1 MANTTC
7 TIGVDLG
14 TTYSCVFA
22 NGKPVPIE
30 YGDVQRSAVR
40 VSRTNWTLVSASD
53 IADAKRPHLTLWKR
67 ILGRGSEDG
76 RLARDVESIPAAEL
90 SEHGARYKVHD
101 QYVEAEEVAAF
112 ILGRI
117 KAAVCNMYRGQPL
130 ERVVIAVPAHF
141 TQRQRQATLDSAEV
155 GGFDPAIVQL
165 VEEPIAGAVD
175 FVELDM
181 QEHQKIRRLVVLD
194 IGGGTTDASLLSF
207 EALGEK
213 HAYGVLAT
221 SGDNQLG
228 GSDFDK
234 ALADLVLSKAGVD
247 PEKVDRRRLML
258 ECESKKRALSNADR
272 VVVEL
277 SSLQDTD
284 DLDPVEITRSMFE
297 ESSKPLH
304 DSIRR
309 ILEDLVDQRQDAKNP
324 DVILLIGGACAM
336 PSVRDIC
343 KSIFGDASVRTNE
356 PERSIARGAGRI
368 ASDPNIQINPVL
380 PRSVGVEVYNTDG
393 RLVMERIVQ
402 RNSPLPIRCA
412 HSLSTFEENQAGV
425 KFKLM
430 EGEMDDGRLN
440 IEVGCFEI
448 TGVRAC
454 PRGTPIE
461 VQMEIMAPGS
471 ITMTAKIQRK
481 KGKLTVKP
489 TPRIERHHLDE
500 WMRRTRQRLGLAP
513 EEAATDGQENGHSNT
528 LATESVQASGSATDR
543 LAEDALTPSQ
553 HHSADKSQG
562 DEAGRL
568 VQNPT
573 QDGAAVEEAT
583 SETRAA
589 MADTEV
595 VGGKGSEGEDP
606 KSDHTT
612 KDGDN
617 TRDNKGHENVG
628 PVDRGE
634 VAEIGETALEGEA
647 VRQVATSDEGPGV
660 GKGVTTQDGVQDG
673 ELAEEAE
680 PAAEEDSQAV
690 QSAASGGPGGATRR
704 KAAGD
709 ERAESG
715 ESTGGQL
722 GPSGTKRGKRP
733 LARSPGDERKHKKF
747 KLPLGRPAAGKKRR

>member
-1 MANTTC
+1 
-7 TIGVDLG
+7 
-14 TTYSCVFA
+14 
-22 NGKPVPIE
+22 
-30 YGDVQRSAVR
+30 
-40 VSRTNWTLVSASD
+40 
-53 IADAKRPHLTLWKR
+53 
-67 ILGRGSEDG
+67 
-76 RLARDVESIPAAEL
+76 
-90 SEHGARYKVHD
+90 
-101 QYVEAEEVAAF
+101 
-112 ILGRI
+112 
-117 KAAVCNMYRGQPL
+117 
-130 ERVVIAVPAHF
+130 
-141 TQRQRQATLDSAEV
+141 
-155 GGFDPAIVQL
+155 
-165 VEEPIAGAVD
+165 
-175 FVELDM
+175 M

-247 PEKVDRRRLML
+247 PEKIDLRRLML

-272 VVVEL
+272 IVVEL
-277 SSLQDTD
+277 PSLQDTD

-343 KSIFGDASVRTNE
+343 KSIFGDASIRTNE

-380 PRSVGVEVYNTDG
+380 PRSVGVEVYNTNG

-412 HSLSTFEENQAGV
+412 HSLSTSEENQAGV

-448 TGVRAC
+448 TGIRAC

-489 TPRIERHHLDE
+489 TPRVERHHLDE
-500 WMRRTRQRLGLAP
+500 WKRRTRERLGLAP
-513 EEAATDGQENGHSNT
+513 EEAATDGQESGHANT
-528 LATESVQASGSATDR
+528 LATESVQASASATDR

-553 HHSADKSQG
+553 HHTADKSQD
-562 DEAGRL
+562 DEVSRV

-589 MADTEV
+589 IADTAV
-595 VGGKGSEGEDP
+595 VGSKGSEGEEP
-606 KSDHTT
+606 ESGHAT
-612 KDGDN
+612 KEGDN
-617 TRDNKGHENVG
+617 IRDKKGHENVE

-634 VAEIGETALEGEA
+634 VAEIGEAAREGEP
-647 VRQVATSDEGPGV
+647 VRQEATSDEGPGV

-690 QSAASGGPGGATRR
+690 QSAASGGPGVESRR
-704 KAAGD
+704 VVN
-709 ERAESG
+709 
-715 ESTGGQL
+715 
-722 GPSGTKRGKRP
+722 
-733 LARSPGDERKHKKF
+733 
-747 KLPLGRPAAGKKRR
+747 

>member
-595 VGGKGSEGEDP
+595 DQKVKIRRVIIQRKMVTTPE
-606 KSDHTT
+606 TT
-612 KDGDN
+612 KAMRMLDQS
-617 TRDNKGHENVG
+617 T
-628 PVDRGE
+628 E
-634 VAEIGETALEGEA
+634 VKLL
-647 VRQVATSDEGPGV
+647 
-660 GKGVTTQDGVQDG
+660 K
-673 ELAEEAE
+673 
-680 PAAEEDSQAV
+680 
-690 QSAASGGPGGATRR
+690 
-704 KAAGD
+704 
-709 ERAESG
+709 
-715 ESTGGQL
+715 
-722 GPSGTKRGKRP
+722 
-733 LARSPGDERKHKKF
+733 LARQLWKARQ
-747 KLPLGRPAAGKKRR
+747 

>member
-22 NGKPVPIE
+22 NGKTIPIE

-117 KAAVCNMYRGQPL
+117 KAAVCNIYRGQPL

-247 PEKVDRRRLML
+247 PEKVDLRRLML

-272 VVVEL
+272 IVVEL
-277 SSLQDTD
+277 PSLQDTD

-343 KSIFGDASVRTNE
+343 KSIFGEASIRTNE

-412 HSLSTFEENQAGV
+412 HSLSTSEENQAGV

-448 TGVRAC
+448 TGIRAC

-489 TPRIERHHLDE
+489 TPRVERHHLDE

-513 EEAATDGQENGHSNT
+513 EEAATDGQENGHANT
-528 LATESVQASGSATDR
+528 LATESVQASASATDR

-562 DEAGRL
+562 DEAGRV

-583 SETRAA
+583 SEARAA
-589 MADTEV
+589 IADTEV
-595 VGGKGSEGEDP
+595 VGGKGSGGEDP

-617 TRDNKGHENVG
+617 TRDNKGHANVG
-628 PVDRGE
+628 PGGGR
-634 VAEIGETALEGEA
+634 AESRETPALESQA
-647 VRQVATSDEGPGV
+647 VTRVTASDKGNEGA
-660 GKGVTTQDGVQDG
+660 KGVTSQDGVQNG
-673 ELAEEAE
+673 VQAEGAAG
-680 PAAEEDSQAV
+680 PAADQGT
-690 QSAASGGPGGATRR
+690 Q
-704 KAAGD
+704 AAGD

-715 ESTGGQL
+715 ESTGGQI
-722 GPSGTKRGKRP
+722 GPSGKRP